1 MKNKTLIIGA
11 ARSGVAAAILLL
23 KKGQPVV
30 LTDSRSEKLILAE
43 FPELGPYVESLKSET
58 LELLLGQQI
67 EAERA
72 SEFSEIIVSPGI
84 PLEIPI
90 LQEAKALN
98 IPIHSEIEL
107 AYRNTESTIIAI
119 TGTNGKTTTTVLTGE
134 LFKNSEKKVYV
145 TGNVGEPVCQHI
157 LESKPQDTFVI
168 EVSSFQLETIET
180 FRPKIAVITNLSPDH
195 LNRHKTIENYYAAKA
210 RIFENQTDADY
221 LILNADDAA
230 VCEMGKR
237 AKSQKYYFALD
248 KKIEKGAYTLNG
260 FLYLNDQGIDHQI
273 CAVKDIGI
281 KGPHNLQNAMG
292 ALMIAYY
299 SGIDI
304 ETIQTT
310 LKKFRGVEHRQEFV
324 RMVKGVEYINDSK
337 GTNTNASITA
347 LKAMT
352 KPVILIAG
360 GYDKSEDYSDFVD
373 NIKQKVKKLILVG
386 ATAPAIEKKAREKNY
401 LAIENVPDYKT
412 AVEVSAHCAA
422 PGDVV
427 LLSPACASW
436 DMFDNYEIRGKI
448 FKDLVWHLE
457 D

>member
-11 ARSGVAAAILLL
+11 ARSGVAAALLLL
-23 KKGQPVV
+23 KKGEQVV
-30 LTDSRSEKLILAE
+30 LTDTRSEEMILAE
-43 FPELGPYVESLKSET
+43 FPELGQYIDTLKNEA
-58 LELLLGQQI
+58 LELVLGQQV

-72 SEFSEIIVSPGI
+72 SEFSEIIVSPGV
-84 PLEIPI
+84 PLEIAI
-90 LQEAKALN
+90 LQKAKTFN

-119 TGTNGKTTTTVLTGE
+119 TGTNGKTTTTVLTGKMFE
-134 LFKNSEKKVYV
+134 NAEKKVYV

-168 EVSSFQLETIET
+168 EVSSFQLETIEK
-180 FRPKIAVITNLSPDH
+180 FSPKIAVITNLSPDH

-210 RIFENQTDADY
+210 RIFENQTAADY
-221 LILNADDAA
+221 LILNADDRV
-230 VCEMGKR
+230 VCEMAKQ

-248 KKIEKGAYTLNG
+248 KKVAKGAYTLEG
-260 FLYLNDQGIDHQI
+260 MVYLSDQGMEHRI
-273 CAVKDIGI
+273 CAVEEIGI

-292 ALMIAYY
+292 AIMVAYY

-304 ETIQTT
+304 QTIQAT
-310 LKKFRGVEHRQEFV
+310 LKAFKGVEHRQEFV
-324 RMVKGVEYINDSK
+324 RTVKGVDYINDSK
-337 GTNTNASITA
+337 GTNTNAAITA

-360 GYDKSEDYSDFVD
+360 GYDKSEDYGDFVD

-386 ATAPAIEKKAREKNY
+386 ATAPAIEKVAREKNY
-401 LAIENVPDYKT
+401 VAIEKVSDYEA
-412 AVEVSAHCAA
+412 AVEISASCAA

-436 DMFDNYEIRGKI
+436 DMFDNYEIRGKT
-448 FKDLVWHLE
+448 FKDLVWRLE